1 MGLAIIH
8 GIVAA
13 HRGFVVCESAPGKGA
28 TFRIAIPAIGK
39 ETTPESSPIEKA
51 APGKERILFIDDEPL
66 LAELGKA
73 MLARLGYEVT
83 VRTSSQ
89 EALATFH
96 AHPESFDVVI
106 TDQTMPGMTG
116 MEMAEQMLQTRPTLP
131 IILCTGY
138 SSLIS
143 EEKVFAMGIK
153 GFALKPLS
161 RKELSLLLRQVLDR
175 RPESSPTV

>member
-13 HRGFVVCESAPGKGA
+13 HCGFVACESAPGQGT
-28 TFRIAIPAIGK
+28 TFRIALPAIGK
-39 ETTPESSPIEKA
+39 EMEPKSRPIEQA
-51 APGKERILFIDDEPL
+51 AAGKERILFIDDEPL

-73 MLARLGYEVT
+73 MLACLGYEVT

-89 EALATFH
+89 EALATFRN
-96 AHPESFDVVI
+96 HPELFDAVI